1 MNFKGVFGI
10 YDKPDVQKIY
20 TAFEIAELLDTSVE
34 NVRNIANYY
43 HIEYKV
49 IKRKMIFDY
58 DAVRLVKERHE
69 ARLNKKKQQAIT
81 KRLEKTPQETAALE
95 DHSLVTDKRCLD
107 FNYWPDV
114 VPDCFKECEG

>member
-34 NVRNIANYY
+34 NVRNIA
-43 HIEYKV
+43 
-49 IKRKMIFDY
+49 
-58 DAVRLVKERHE
+58 ERHE